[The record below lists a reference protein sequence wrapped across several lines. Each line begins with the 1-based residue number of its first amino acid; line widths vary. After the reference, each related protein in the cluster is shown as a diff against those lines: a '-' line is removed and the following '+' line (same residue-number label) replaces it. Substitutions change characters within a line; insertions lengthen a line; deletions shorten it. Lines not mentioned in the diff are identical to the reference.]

1 MVDKQIHIENPC
13 PMSLNKMKTAD
24 GFYCKSCSKTIIDF
38 RNKPVNDIINVDS
51 DITCGIFSEEQVS
64 TPTFSF
70 KYKILFRVLT
80 ILSIIGFN
88 VKPVYAQ
95 DTQTTKDSVI
105 NQSDSLKVLI
115 KGKVILNKLPNDTV
129 VATEKPKRK
138 WFRKKKKI
146 ADRTSIGCPSF

>member
-1 MVDKQIHIENPC
+1 M
-13 PMSLNKMKTAD
+13 
-24 GFYCKSCSKTIIDF
+24 
-38 RNKPVNDIINVDS
+38 
-51 DITCGIFSEEQVS
+51 
-64 TPTFSF
+64 
-70 KYKILFRVLT
+70 T

-95 DTQTTKDSVI
+95 DTQPKKDSVI

-115 KGKVILNKLPNDTV
+115 KGNVILNKLHNDTV

-146 ADRTSIGCPSF
+146 VGRTTTGCPSF

>member
-38 RNKPVNDIINVDS
+38 RNKPVNDIINLNS
-51 DITCGIFSEEQVS
+51 DISCGIFSEEQVS

-70 KYKILFRVLT
+70 KHKILIRVLT

-95 DTQTTKDSVI
+95 DTHQTKDSVI
-105 NQSDSLKVLI
+105 TQSDSLKVFV
-115 KGKVILNKLPNDTV
+115 KGKVKIDKLPNDTV

-138 WFRKKKKI
+138 WFRKKNRTKI
-146 ADRTSIGCPSF
+146 GAIKGAKF

>member
-95 DTQTTKDSVI
+95 DTQPTKDSVI
-105 NQSDSLKVLI
+105 NQSDSLKVFV
-115 KGKVILNKLPNDTV
+115 KGKVKIDKLPNDTV

-138 WFRKKKKI
+138 WFRKKKITKG
-146 ADRTSIGCPSF
+146 RVVMGTPF

>member
-38 RNKPVNDIINVDS
+38 RNKPVNEIINVDS
-51 DITCGIFSEEQVS
+51 DISCGIFSEEQVS

-95 DTQTTKDSVI
+95 DTQPTKDSVI
-105 NQSDSLKVLI
+105 NQSDSLKVFV
-115 KGKVILNKLPNDTV
+115 KGKIKIEKLPNDTV

-146 ADRTSIGCPSF
+146 VGRTFTGCPSF

>member
-38 RNKPVNDIINVDS
+38 RNKSVDEIINVDS

-70 KYKILFRVLT
+70 KYKILFRALT
-80 ILSIIGFN
+80 LLSIIGFN
-88 VKPVYAQ
+88 VKPLNAQ
-95 DTQTTKDSVI
+95 TIPPKKGTIINKPDSTKTDYSI
-105 NQSDSLKVLI
+105 
-115 KGKVILNKLPNDTV
+115 GKVKIETIPKDTLIV
-129 VATEKPKRK
+129 TEKPKRK

-146 ADRTSIGCPSF
+146 TGRVVMGTPF

>member
-1 MVDKQIHIENPC
+1 MANKQIHIENPC
-13 PMSLNKMKTAD
+13 PMSLNKMKTAN

-51 DITCGIFSEEQVS
+51 DITCGIFSEQQVS

-95 DTQTTKDSVI
+95 DTQPTKDSVI

-115 KGKVILNKLPNDTV
+115 KGKIKIDKIPNDAV
-129 VATEKPKRK
+129 IATKKPKRE
-138 WFRKKKKI
+138 WFRKKNKI
-146 ADRTSIGCPSF
+146 VDRTSIGCPSF